1 VDDIKTAIAMDVA
14 TFETWLRH
22 AAIGPDAGETDGGLK
37 ALRAAMAYSLFAGGK
52 RIRPVLTLTAG
63 RLFTADD
70 RPLLPVA
77 AAFEM
82 VHTYSLIHD
91 DLPAMDDDNFRRGRP
106 TNHRVHGEG
115 MAILAG
121 DALLTDAFGLL
132 AGVSGL
138 EADVRCRLV
147 ALLAA
152 AAGSRGM
159 VGGQAMDLYHEGG
172 DGVEAEVLWRLQA
185 LKTGAMLS
193 GAVVAGAL
201 AGGAGEDEL
210 AALEAY
216 GRALGRAFQ
225 VADDILDET
234 GTLEELGK
242 DIGSDRKRGKV
253 TAVSLLG
260 LDAARKLLAEKVA
273 EASAA
278 VAVFGSRAALLQ
290 GIARYIA
297 ARRT

>member
-1 VDDIKTAIAMDVA
+1 MEAAA
-14 TFETWLRH
+14 FETWLRH
-22 AAIGPDAGETDGGLK
+22 AAIGPGAGETDGGLK
-37 ALRAAMAYSLFAGGK
+37 TLCEAMAYSLFAGGK

-63 RLFTADD
+63 RLFAAAD
-70 RPLLPVA
+70 RVLLPVA

-121 DALLTDAFGLL
+121 DALLTDAFRLL

-138 EADVRCRLV
+138 DADVRCRLV
-147 ALLAA
+147 ALLAG
-152 AAGSRGM
+152 AAGSQGM
-159 VGGQAMDLYHEGG
+159 VGGQAMDLFHEGS
-172 DGVEAEVLWRLQA
+172 EAVDADVLWRLQA
-185 LKTGAMLS
+185 LKTGAMLT
-193 GAVVAGAL
+193 GAVVAGGL
-201 AGGAGEDEL
+201 AGGAGEEEL
-210 AALEAY
+210 AALEDY
-216 GRALGRAFQ
+216 GRAIGRAFQ

-234 GTLEELGK
+234 GTLAELGK
-242 DIGSDRKRGKV
+242 DIGSDRERGKV

-260 LDAARKLLAEKVA
+260 LDAARKLLAETVEKA
-273 EASAA
+273 CA
-278 VAVFGSRAALLQ
+278 VLAVFGSRAVLLQ

-297 ARRT
+297 TRRS